1 MVLRLQ
7 LLDLGLHPDLALE
20 QVTHALQPLAVP
32 QPPDLALGNA
42 DLHPQFVSHPLQA
55 LDLLTAQAGRG
66 RGSQKGQSSASLK
79 SRHTEPALPSQTQE
93 CNPHLLNSPLPSS
106 RDPGSQLLVDA
117 LMNFFAVGSP
127 FIFHHFALSLQSAQ
141 LPVH

>member
-1 MVLRLQ
+1 MRLQ

-93 CNPHLLNSPLPSS
+93 SRPQDLELGNSQRIKHQTAFPHHGKKKKNPEPRP
-106 RDPGSQLLVDA
+106 RCCCC
-117 LMNFFAVGSP
+117 
-127 FIFHHFALSLQSAQ
+127 
-141 LPVH
+141 